1 MDRRHVHKVLGT
13 AIAVP
18 LLSPPGTLTR
28 AQADRPVIIVVPF
41 GPGATTDLL
50 GRLLAQHLAA
60 TLGRTVQVE
69 NRPGAAS
76 AIGAAHVARA
86 APDGNTLLIATSST
100 LAINPLLHTRLSYH
114 PLRDFA
120 PIGMI
125 AWVPL
130 ALVVRSSMGVRSV
143 GELVAVARRRPEGLA
158 YGSPGHGSPQHLA
171 GEMFK
176 AATGATLRHVPYL
189 GTVPAL
195 TGLLSGQIDV
205 MFADLAPVL
214 AHVRSQRVVALGV
227 TSRARQPTLPEV
239 PCIADAGVA
248 GLAQFEALGWQSLV
262 APAGTPG
269 EVVDRFNRL
278 LVQLIDQPA
287 VRERLQREGLEPR
300 TGTPEQLA
308 TTIRTETDRW
318 AKIIKA
324 ARIAVD

>member
-1 MDRRHVHKVLGT
+1 
-13 AIAVP
+13 
-18 LLSPPGTLTR
+18 
-28 AQADRPVIIVVPF
+28 
-41 GPGATTDLL
+41 
-50 GRLLAQHLAA
+50 
-60 TLGRTVQVE
+60 
-69 NRPGAAS
+69 
-76 AIGAAHVARA
+76 
-86 APDGNTLLIATSST
+86 
-100 LAINPLLHTRLSYH
+100 
-114 PLRDFA
+114 
-120 PIGMI
+120 
-125 AWVPL
+125 
-130 ALVVRSSMGVRSV
+130 MGVRSV
-143 GELVAVARRRPEGLA
+143 GDLAAVARRQPEGLA

-176 AATGATLRHVPYL
+176 AATGANLRHVPYL
-189 GTVPAL
+189 GTIAAL

-227 TSRARQPTLPEV
+227 TSRARQPSLPEV
-239 PCIADAGVA
+239 PCLADVGVA

-278 LVQLIDQPA
+278 LVQWIDQPA

-308 TTIRTETDRW
+308 ATIRTETDRW

-324 ARIAVD
+324 ARVAVD